1 MNRIVIGID
10 LGSRMSGN
18 TVLSIFDHGRVHFMR
33 VDKNVCADTF
43 SLNAVQ
49 HYRPQHVFL
58 DAPLSLPGIY
68 RGIKGCKD
76 YHFRKADRELKAM
89 SPMFLGGL
97 TARAIELSDKM
108 RKDGIPVFETYPRIM
123 ARKQGLEAL
132 GYKKMKSSLK
142 TCQDQLRAQLNP
154 KIQMEPREM
163 ESWHHVDAFL
173 AMLSALAF
181 AAGAHEVYGDE
192 KEGLI
197 HV

>member
-18 TVLSIFDHGRVHFMR
+18 TVLSIFDHGRIHFMR

-49 HYRPQHVFL
+49 HYLPQHVFL

-123 ARKQGLEAL
+123 ARNKD
-132 GYKKMKSSLK
+132 LK
-142 TCQDQLRAQLNP
+142 PWATKR
-154 KIQMEPREM
+154 
-163 ESWHHVDAFL
+163 
-173 AMLSALAF
+173 
-181 AAGAHEVYGDE
+181 
-192 KEGLI
+192 
-197 HV
+197 